1 MCKKK
6 NHIWNLATCNC
17 KNRKYLASV
26 TEDSVITCDKIINKT
41 NIVSTKSV
49 PTSFNLA
56 ILTGASIYYHLIK
69 QLVKKKHL
77 PYHDASKFKEINIKD
92 IL

>member
-1 MCKKK
+1 MCEKK

-26 TEDSVITCDKIINKT
+26 TEDSVITCDETINKT
-41 NIVSTKSV
+41 NIVPTKSV

-56 ILTGASIYYHLIK
+56 LLTGASIYYHLIK
-69 QLVKKKHL
+69 
-77 PYHDASKFKEINIKD
+77 
-92 IL
+92 